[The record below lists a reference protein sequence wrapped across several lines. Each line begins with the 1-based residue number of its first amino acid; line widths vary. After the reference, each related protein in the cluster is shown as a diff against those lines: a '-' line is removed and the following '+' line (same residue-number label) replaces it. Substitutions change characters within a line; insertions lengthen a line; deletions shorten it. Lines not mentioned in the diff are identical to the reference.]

1 MPNTNAKTNVAN
13 ISLSVAEAVTIV
25 SGYMLPRDEASDH
38 KDHLIT
44 KAASLDNADA
54 GCVCFA
60 NKAKALKH
68 LANTSGVVCLISED
82 LVADAPSGP
91 IYIVVDHP
99 KNRFAALLV
108 MMYPAVAST
117 GQISPMA
124 EISKDATLG
133 QNVQIDSFVH
143 IGRGVIIGDNTII
156 NSGAVI
162 ADHVVIGH
170 DTVIMS
176 NANIMNAHIG
186 NHVLISSGVV
196 IGQAGF
202 GLTDDGQNHLVTHI
216 GRVRIGDH
224 SYIGPMNTIDRG
236 MLNDTVIGARVM
248 LDSHCN
254 IAHNVIVGDGTIMCA
269 RSGIAGSVQIGVN
282 NIFGPAVKVADH
294 VIIGDK
300 NLFVGLTGVTKNVGD
315 NQVMGGFPA
324 VPVSEF
330 RYQVVVLRRL
340 VSEFKQKVKGR
351 A

>member
-1 MPNTNAKTNVAN
+1 MPNTNAKTNTAN
-13 ISLSVAEAVTIV
+13 ISLSVAEAVSIV
-25 SGYMLPRDEASDH
+25 SGYMLSGDERSDH

-44 KAASLDNADA
+44 KASSLDSASA

-60 NKAKALKH
+60 NKAKALGH
-68 LANTSGVVCLISED
+68 LANISGVVCLISED
-82 LVADAPSGP
+82 LVDDTPSGP

-99 KNRFAALLV
+99 KNRFASLLAV
-108 MMYPAVAST
+108 MYPAVAST
-117 GQISPMA
+117 GQISSMA

-133 QNVQIDSFVH
+133 RNVQIDSFVH

-186 NHVLISSGVV
+186 DHVLISSGVV
-196 IGQAGF
+196 IGQTGF

-216 GRVRIGDH
+216 GKVNIGDH

-248 LDSHCN
+248 IDSHCN
-254 IAHNVIVGDGTIMCA
+254 IAHNVSVGDGTIMCA
-269 RSGIAGSVQIGVN
+269 RCGVAGSVQIGVN

-294 VIIGDK
+294 VTIGDK
-300 NLFVGLTGVTKNVGD
+300 NLFVGLTGITKNVDD

-340 VSEFKQKVKGR
+340 VREFKQKVKER
-351 A
+351 V